1 MLSSNRGVSGTMLR
15 LVHASEL
22 KGFLQPGSL
31 GHSKLFYVSI
41 LIYRNHLK
49 IAAHLNF
56 IRDGLMKVHEEIY
69 RPENIYRWND
79 PAGRAY
85 YGDESVYIDRL
96 ADRTLMKLVKERYDR
111 YTYISEES
119 GIEVTGNNGFHILVD
134 PIDGS
139 TNARRGVPL
148 FATTIAVASG
158 NRYQDIFAAGL
169 MYHTTGDLIWGYKGN
184 AFFNWRKIKF
194 RDDSNVHMT
203 MIGFTANMRGGR
215 VELFKLIQEVGYPRI
230 FGATAVEIALILN
243 ESMDAYVSYP
253 VGTRPFDFMP
263 SLFLV
268 QQAGGKAISLSKYPI
283 SDIPLDAMGRFP
295 LIVALNLATLN
306 RLLEIL
312 KVKGKPGF

>member
-1 MLSSNRGVSGTMLR
+1 MM
-15 LVHASEL
+15 
-22 KGFLQPGSL
+22 
-31 GHSKLFYVSI
+31 HS
-41 LIYRNHLK
+41 NHLK
-49 IAAHLNF
+49 MAGHLSF
-56 IRDGLMKVHEEIY
+56 IRDGLIRVHEEIY
-69 RPENIYRWND
+69 RPENIYRWNE

-96 ADRTLMKLVKERYDR
+96 ADRTLMSLVKERYDG

-119 GIEVTGNNGFHILVD
+119 GIEEAGKDRFHILVD

-158 NRYQDIFAAGL
+158 DRYKDIFAAGVI
-169 MYHTTGDLIWGYKGN
+169 YHTTGDLIWGYREN
-184 AFFNWRKIKF
+184 AFFNWRKV
-194 RDDSNVHMT
+194 RLHDDSTVHMT

-215 VELFKLIQEVGYPRI
+215 VELFKLIQEIGYPRV

-268 QQAGGKAISLSKYPI
+268 QQAGGTAISLSKYPI

-295 LIVALNLATLN
+295 LIVAINRATLN

-312 KVKGKPGF
+312 KVDGKPGF